1 MQCPKC
7 NCDTVP
13 IGGVVTYRLRKQIG
27 TIATARRC
35 MGCGFQWCI
44 DKNGTVYSWL
54 HDDMSY
60 LGWTGELQAM
70 DIGVMLVFEETEL

>member
-35 MGCGFQWCI
+35 MGCGFKWCI
-44 DKNGTVYSWL
+44 DEYGVAYYW
-54 HDDMSY
+54 MSD
-60 LGWTGELQAM
+60 LSRKDTLREIEFGPLF
-70 DIGVMLVFEETEL
+70 IFEETEL